1 MSRCLPFICVVLIFT
16 SAARAEDK
24 QEIYKWT
31 DDSGEIHYTQVPPQD
46 REYEKMRNTSPPAD
60 NPDQVRSKLQE
71 QVEAMDK
78 QQQEQAEGARD
89 AEQWANI
96 QKIRRSNCETARK
109 NLANLQLGGSRR
121 YMTPEGQVIH
131 LTEDE
136 RVERIDRANKQIA
149 ENCEE

>member
-1 MSRCLPFICVVLIFT
+1 MSRCLPFICVLLFFA
-16 SAARAEDK
+16 SAPQAEDK
-24 QEIYKWT
+24 HGIYKWT
-31 DDSGEIHYTQVPPQD
+31 DDSGEVHYSQVPPAD
-46 REYEKMRNTSPPAD
+46 RESEKMRDAPPPAD
-60 NPDQVRSKLQE
+60 NPDQVRSNLQE

-78 QQQEQAEGARD
+78 QQQEQVEGARD

-109 NLANLQLGGSRR
+109 NLANLQLGGARR

-136 RVERIDRANKQIA
+136 RVKRIDQANTQIT